1 MYLLVFHSAQ
11 VQNATCTNAL
21 LNMQASVL
29 GVFVCALRE
38 LTKTSQAVILEL
50 TSEYLTPH
58 TVTLKLIQL
67 LHQKSLFSRALRM
80 RLLEVVEAA
89 QERYVDHSVTWIL
102 GQFLHNLKV
111 RLAEEL
117 LNMLRMRDHQLQLL
131 SHLKRLPFAFGVHLC
146 WDVVP
151 FSILNPL
158 LPSLLSDFGTVQ
170 QPTGPSIR
178 RLFLLISAA
187 FKHQGPCLSNTV
199 TERLIQLESNKHP

>member
-1 MYLLVFHSAQ
+1 
-11 VQNATCTNAL
+11 
-21 LNMQASVL
+21 
-29 GVFVCALRE
+29 
-38 LTKTSQAVILEL
+38 
-50 TSEYLTPH
+50 
-58 TVTLKLIQL
+58 
-67 LHQKSLFSRALRM
+67 M

-131 SHLKRLPFAFGVHLC
+131 SHLKRLPFAFGLYLC
-146 WDVVP
+146 CDVVP

-158 LPSLLSDFGTVQ
+158 LPALSTFGTVL

-178 RLFLLISAA
+178 ELFLLISAA
-187 FKHQGPCLSNTV
+187 FKHQGPCLSNTA
-199 TERLIQLESNKHP
+199 TEQLIQLECNKHP